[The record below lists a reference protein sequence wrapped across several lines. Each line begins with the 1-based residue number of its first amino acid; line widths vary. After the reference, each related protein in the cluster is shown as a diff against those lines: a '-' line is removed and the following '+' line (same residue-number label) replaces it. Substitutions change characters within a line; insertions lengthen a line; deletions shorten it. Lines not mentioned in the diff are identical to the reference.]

1 MNKNQLNEYLESLQ
15 KKDRRLQDYVFQ
27 KCSQQF

>member
-27 KCSQQF
+27 KRSQQF